1 MFASAPPRAH
11 ADDGSDHLFRELDQ
25 KILSGMQAFAIPG
38 VAVGIIHQGKEYVR
52 GYGVTDV
59 GNPQP
64 VDANTVFRIASTSK
78 TFTGTTAMRLADA
91 GQLELDAEVRRYI
104 TRFQPPKGAGGV
116 TVAPV
121 AEPLGRLARL

>member
-1 MFASAPPRAH
+1 MDAERPGDGSLSRRSFLPRLLATAVSPALGPGMMGTPVATRAQ
-11 ADDGSDHLFRELDQ
+11 ADDKSDHLFRELDQ

-64 VDANTVFRIASTSK
+64 VD
-78 TFTGTTAMRLADA
+78 
-91 GQLELDAEVRRYI
+91 
-104 TRFQPPKGAGGV
+104 
-116 TVAPV
+116 
-121 AEPLGRLARL
+121 